1 MDGVDEVVSEFLTEA
16 REEVDQLDHDLLAI
30 ERDPDDAEALAS
42 IFRTVHSIKG
52 TCGFLGF
59 TELER
64 LTHSGENLL
73 GRLRER
79 DLAMTEPIMQ
89 SLFDLADGIRTSLD
103 GLEANGSEEGTD
115 HTAMVARLDDLYA
128 QDASEQR
135 RSEMLGQRLVE
146 SGAAKPADVADAI
159 RDQLEGDDRRV
170 GELLAERGVDP
181 DAIEAA
187 ATEQQQRTGASNGAD
202 SSLRVDVNVLDDLM
216 NLVGELVLA
225 RNQIVELT
233 KDRSDTEAVEA
244 SQRLGLITT
253 ELQEGVMK
261 TRMQP
266 ISGVWNRFP
275 RVVRDLAKECGKQA
289 RVEMEGQET
298 ELDKSLLE
306 SIKDPLT
313 HLVRNAVD
321 HGIETPAEREA
332 AGKPAEGLVY
342 LRAYHEGGQ
351 VNIEITDDG
360 KGIDAATIARTA
372 VEREVISAERAE
384 ELSEREAL
392 NLIFQPGFS
401 TAAEV
406 TNVSGRGVGMDV
418 VKTNIESIGGSV
430 DLTSTLGQGS
440 TAKLKI
446 PLTLAII
453 PALIASAGGQSFAIP
468 QVNLDELVRL
478 SGDEARAGVERVHG
492 TPVYRLRGNLLP
504 LVDLRDELDLEPV
517 PTGSG
522 EDDDVLSIV
531 VLQADGHT
539 FGLVVDAISD
549 TQEIVVKPLGR
560 HLRDV
565 DTFAGATILGDG
577 QVALILDVLG
587 LGNRAGLV
595 RDGREARERAEAA
608 ATDLG
613 TQSLLV
619 VDVGGERRAAV
630 PLDDVNRL
638 EELDASSV
646 ERSGDREV
654 VQYRGRIM
662 PLVRL
667 TEAVRGFG
675 FDDAESGSLHVI
687 VHSRGDAQ
695 VGLVVGHITDI
706 VEQPI
711 SSIEPA
717 SEALL
722 RGTTVVHERVTDV
735 VDVEALLDAFGPPEL
750 AGAGAGAPGRE
761 LT

>member
-16 REEVDQLDHDLLAI
+16 REEVEQLDHDLLAI
-30 ERDPDDAEALAS
+30 ERDPDDGEALAS

-59 TELER
+59 SELER
-64 LTHSGENLL
+64 LAHSGENLL
-73 GRLRER
+73 GRLREHE
-79 DLAMTEPIMQ
+79 LAMTEPMMQ

-103 GLEANGSEEGTD
+103 GLEASGTEEGTD
-115 HTAMVARLDDLYA
+115 HSTLVTRLDDLFA
-128 QDASEQR
+128 TDPADQP

-159 RDQLEGDDRRV
+159 RDQLEGDDRKV

-181 DAIEAA
+181 SAIEEAVS
-187 ATEQQQRTGASNGAD
+187 EQQQQRSGSTNGGDA
-202 SSLRVDVNVLDDLM
+202 SLRVDVTVLDDLM

-233 KDRSDTEAVEA
+233 KDRAEAEAVEA

-289 RVEMEGQET
+289 RVEMEGQDT

-321 HGIETPAEREA
+321 HGLETPAEREA

-478 SGDEARAGVERVHG
+478 SGEEARAGVERVHG

-504 LVDLRDELDLEPV
+504 LVDLRDELGLEPV
-517 PTGSG
+517 PSGSG

-595 RDGREARERAEAA
+595 RDGREAREREEATT
-608 ATDLG
+608 TDHG

-619 VDVGGERRAAV
+619 VDVGGDRRAAV

-638 EELDASSV
+638 EELAADTV

-667 TEAVRGFG
+667 TEAVGG
-675 FDDAESGSLHVI
+675 FDFGEQELASLHCI
-687 VHSRGDAQ
+687 VHSRGSAQ
-695 VGLVVGHITDI
+695 VGLIVGRITDI
-706 VEQPI
+706 VEQPVA
-711 SSIEPA
+711 SIEPA
-717 SEALL
+717 SEMLL

-750 AGAGAGAPGRE
+750 ATAGRE
-761 LT
+761 LS